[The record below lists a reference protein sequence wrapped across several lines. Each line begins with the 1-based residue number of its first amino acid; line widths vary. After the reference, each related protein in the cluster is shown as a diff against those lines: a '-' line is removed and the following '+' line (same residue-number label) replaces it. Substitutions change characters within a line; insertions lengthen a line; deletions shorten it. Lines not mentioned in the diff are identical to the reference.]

1 MTSPRIPK
9 PVPGQV
15 LHNERVAGALDDVW
29 SRFGSRDSLFPNLA
43 LDAVLVRADQ
53 GELRAA
59 LPRMLELATSP
70 LADPEGAVAV
80 FDRLEAAGWSDWAAD
95 ERRSIE
101 RVLDQWWLTE
111 LALEPGE
118 PALHEVL
125 GALARLDI
133 ELVRWLDPWLRDL
146 DGPGAR
152 HLASMVDDQL
162 SWSRW
167 QETPDRRRQ
176 VLAWTRSEPVV
187 MGLTVVG
194 GVHLEPGQ
202 LGDALDRM
210 L

>member
-1 MTSPRIPK
+1 MTSPPIPK

-15 LHNERVAGALDDVW
+15 LHNQRVTAALDDVW

-43 LDAVLVRADQ
+43 LDAVLVRAEH
-53 GELRAA
+53 GELRAS
-59 LPRMLELATSP
+59 LPRMLELATRP
-70 LADPEGAVAV
+70 LGDPEVAVAV
-80 FDRLEAAGWSDWAAD
+80 FDRLENAGWSDWDASD
-95 ERRSIE
+95 RRTIE

-118 PALHEVL
+118 PALHDVL
-125 GALARLDI
+125 AALARLDI
-133 ELVRWLDPWLRDL
+133 ELIRWLEPWLCDL

-152 HLASMVDDQL
+152 HLARMVEDQL
-162 SWSRW
+162 SSARW
-167 QETPDRRRQ
+167 REIPDRRGQ

-187 MGLTVVG
+187 MGLTIVG
-194 GVHLEPGQ
+194 GVHLAPGQ